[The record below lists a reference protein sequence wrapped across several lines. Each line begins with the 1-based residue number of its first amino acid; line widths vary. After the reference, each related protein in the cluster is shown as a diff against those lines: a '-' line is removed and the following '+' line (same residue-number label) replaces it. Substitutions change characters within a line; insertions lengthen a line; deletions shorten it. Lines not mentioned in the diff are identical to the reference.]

1 MCESNVFLHKD
12 GDFSEFMQNVA
23 KIEVFEDKVICIDLL
38 GDRKEVE
45 GVQITEAN
53 LLEHRIV
60 LGKI

>member
-1 MCESNVFLHKD
+1 MCESNVFLHTD
-12 GDFSEFMQNVA
+12 DDFSEFMQNVV
-23 KIEVFEDKVICIDLL
+23 KIEVFDDKVICINLL

-60 LGKI
+60 LGKL

>member
-1 MCESNVFLHKD
+1 MCESNVFLHTD
-12 GDFSEFMQNVA
+12 DDIAEFMQNVV
-23 KIEVFEDKVICIDLL
+23 KIEVFNDKVICINLL

-60 LGKI
+60 LGKL